1 MTGAP
6 ASFSC
11 HMRLKTH
18 KWRFGGKPDAFLG
31 ATAPESVPALFPSRK
46 EIPGEEDGFIGAK
59 EAAAWLGVPLRSFNQ
74 YVRQKLLP
82 SYKLGRHRLFRKS
95 QIVEA
100 LGANFSV
107 SRGAIFR

>member
-1 MTGAP
+1 
-6 ASFSC
+6 
-11 HMRLKTH
+11 MRLKTH
-18 KWRFGGKPDAFLG
+18 KWRFGGKPEAFLG
-31 ATAPESVPALFPSRK
+31 ASIPESVPVPLPPRK
-46 EIPGEEDGFIGAK
+46 EIPSGEDGFIGAK

-100 LGANFSV
+100 LGTNFTV
-107 SRGAIFR
+107 SRATIFR